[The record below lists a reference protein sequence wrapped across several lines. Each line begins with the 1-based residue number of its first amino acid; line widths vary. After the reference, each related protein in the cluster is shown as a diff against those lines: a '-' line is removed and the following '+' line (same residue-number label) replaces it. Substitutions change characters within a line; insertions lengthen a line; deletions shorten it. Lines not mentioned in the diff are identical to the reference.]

1 MTIKEN
7 IVLINVNSNRKTIS
21 HGFLARIFGTL
32 DRFGVVVDLIS
43 TSEVHVTMAI
53 EDRLGKKAVD
63 RLVGELS
70 KTGKVG
76 FQ

>member
-1 MTIKEN
+1 M
-7 IVLINVNSNRKTIS
+7 
-21 HGFLARIFGTL
+21 
-32 DRFGVVVDLIS
+32 VVDLIS

-53 EDRLGKKAVD
+53 EDRLGKKTVD

-76 FQ
+76 LRRVTYIGAVTNVEAGDATS